1 MTTGDDFQKN
11 DETLIFSAKTKLDTE
26 VILKNNEYAL
36 ILIRGKSKKT
46 NVEFSLYLAV
56 TNQQLKSINEASKNN
71 SPLNISQYKENF
83 VYEKKGHYVSEDE
96 HANALEYF
104 AKHYSGN
111 ESKRKTLKT
120 TSP

>member
-1 MTTGDDFQKN
+1 MATGDDFKKN
-11 DETLIFSAKTKLDTE
+11 DGTLIFSAKTKLDAE

-36 ILIRGKSKKT
+36 ILIKGTNKKSK
-46 NVEFSLYLAV
+46 VAFSLYLAV
-56 TNQQLKSINEASKNN
+56 TNEQFISIEDARINN
-71 SPLNISQYKENF
+71 RALNISQYKENF
-83 VYEKKGHYVSEDE
+83 VYEKKGHHVSEDE

-111 ESKRKTLKT
+111 EEKRKTLKT